1 MHRYHLANLVATC
14 GRFCLRLQRDLL
26 RVQRLGGRLRL
37 GGAFGL
43 FHDGSRLSAQRLVQV
58 GLEISDSAWA
68 AGRISELSTAK
79 PPSAMMP
86 SSRIVAIDDRQTPD
100 LTLAPDLGGLFDRIV
115 LIRPGDAFGHHVTN
129 RGAGILDFGDGANR
143 EVAIRNR
150 SYQSITLTDRPHAE
164 SASRIFLAAPR
175 MVISRLMTFTSR
187 HIKSFSFC
195 IPILLES
202 RSSRIKSMALNQPRS
217 RSFRTLTCS
226 AQ

>member
-1 MHRYHLANLVATC
+1 MHRYHLANLVTTC

-43 FHDGSRLSAQRLVQV
+43 FHDGSRLPAQRLVQV

-79 PPSAMMP
+79 SPSAMMP

-129 RGAGILDFGDGANR
+129 RGAGVLDFGDGANR
-143 EVAIRNR
+143 DVAIRNR

-175 MVISRLMTFTSR
+175 MVISGLMTFTSR
-187 HIKSFSFC
+187 HFKSFSFC